1 MRGVMHLK
9 ESALKK
15 ILEGALFGIG
25 FGISFIVIWYLAA
38 YFVTPI
44 LFDAQI
50 SRTTIESSSEQFSTG
65 PESAQT
71 LENSFEVLNKFHEL
85 DVDEQIKL
93 ASVIAVAKYVPS
105 DDGKSIAVISEILKM
120 KPDTT
125 FYYEIGDEF
134 PESSFFP
141 EDHTIYGDG
150 LVIFFTGSPA
160 IMRLSMTYSGERI
173 RSLGDLPLKL
183 FREKCKEADA

>member
-1 MRGVMHLK
+1 M
-9 ESALKK
+9 KK
-15 ILEGALFGIG
+15 ILDGVLFGVG

-38 YFVTPI
+38 YFVTPV
-44 LFDAQI
+44 LFGTQA
-50 SRTTIESSSEQFSTG
+50 SRTTMERSSEQFSTE
-65 PESAQT
+65 PKSAQT
-71 LENSFEVLNKFHEL
+71 LENSFEGLNTFHQL

-93 ASVIAVAKYVPS
+93 ASVIAIAKYVPS
-105 DDGKSIAVISEILKM
+105 DDGKSIAVISEILKK
-120 KPDTT
+120 KPGTM

-134 PESSFFP
+134 PDASIFA
-141 EDHTIYGDG
+141 EDHTNYGDG

-160 IMRLSMTYSGERI
+160 MMRLSMTYKGERI